1 MGASYFFP
9 CLTEVFS
16 GDGAKIPLSNIREIT
31 ITHPTGSFLKNATV
45 QFINTDAPDKITIKF
60 AEKVLFSGVLK
71 SADRRCHGVDAYYEE
86 EVITDFD
93 PSLVI
98 TRWFVNTLLYSETKN
113 ALNNIVLYNSQGKGS
128 VSYDMPFAD
137 PPADISFRDQDSN
150 LYRFQVLYDEV
161 VGFAGAI
168 ATDYHASFSDT
179 ILSKYAN
186 GRQFLEA
193 FVKAQASRYLEWEL
207 IAVRVGVVLL
217 TINSEDY
224 GWMGTIVA
232 TGRIAEGSPGHVYV
246 DDKYNIYPDNRYGL
260 MHRVRLTTL
269 QDVFAVFNQRFVAGG
284 WGTKLTALLTVR
296 NIGDLIGL
304 LRELPLNLSATV
316 ENRFLII
323 DKVSS
328 IQQKFSLPPSVVFD
342 FTTPVFRPNTY
353 EVVSEV
359 HGLRNELQL
368 QDVGAVGKYT
378 FKTSRVFIDASD
390 WMEVQKHFRLNSQR
404 GGRLKTV
411 LLPDLF
417 QHALVEF
424 NNVLYRVRSYTH
436 RITREVAETEMEI
449 VFAED

>member
-1 MGASYFFP
+1 MGTSYFFP

-16 GDGAKIPLSNIREIT
+16 GDGTKIPLSNIREIT
-31 ITHPTGSFLKNATV
+31 ITHPTRSFLKNATV
-45 QFINTDAPDKITIKF
+45 QFINTDAPNEISIKF
-60 AEKVLFSGVLK
+60 GEKVLFNGVLK
-71 SADRRCHGVDAYYEE
+71 SADRVCHGVYAYYEE
-86 EVITDFD
+86 KVLTDFP

-98 TRWFVNTLLYSETKN
+98 TRWFVNTLLHSETKTR
-113 ALNNIVLYNSQGKGS
+113 LNNIVLHSSQGKGS
-128 VSYDMPFAD
+128 VSYEIPFAD
-137 PPADISFRDQDSN
+137 PPDEIRFRDQDSR
-150 LYRFQVLYDEV
+150 LYIYRFLYDEI

-168 ATDYHASFSDT
+168 ATRYHASFSDT
-179 ILSKYAN
+179 ILGQYAN

-193 FVKAQASRYLEWEL
+193 FVRAFASRYLEGEL
-207 IAVRVGVVLL
+207 IAVRVAIVLL
-217 TINSEDY
+217 RIDNTDY
-224 GWMGTIVA
+224 AWMGPIVVV
-232 TGRIAEGSPGHVYV
+232 GRIVGGSPGHIYV
-246 DDKYNIYPDNRYGL
+246 DDKYRIYPDHRYGV

-269 QDVFAVFNQRFVAGG
+269 QDVFTVFNQRFVADSGR
-284 WGTKLTALLTVR
+284 TKLIALLTVQ
-296 NIGDLIGL
+296 NIGDLIGF

-316 ENRFLII
+316 ENGFLII

-328 IQQKFSLPPSVVFD
+328 IKQKFSLPPSAVFD
-342 FTTPVFRPNTY
+342 FTAPVFRPNAY

-359 HGLRNELQL
+359 GGLRNELQL

-378 FKTSRVFIDASD
+378 FKTSRVFLDASD

-424 NNVLYRVRSYTH
+424 DSVLYRVRSYTH
-436 RITREVAETEMEI
+436 RITRDVAETEMEI

>member
-1 MGASYFFP
+1 MGTSYFFP

-16 GDGAKIPLSNIREIT
+16 GDGVKISLSNIREIT

-45 QFINTDAPDKITIKF
+45 QFINTDAPDEITIKF
-60 AEKVLFSGVLK
+60 GEKVLFNGVLK

-86 EVITDFD
+86 KVMTDFT

-98 TRWFVNTLLYSETKN
+98 TKWFINTLLYSETKT
-113 ALNNIVLYNSQGKGS
+113 ALTNIVLYYSQGKGS
-128 VSYDMPFAD
+128 VSYDIPFAD
-137 PPADISFRDQDSN
+137 PPDDISFRDQDSH
-150 LYRFQVLYDEV
+150 LYRFQFLYDEI

-168 ATDYHASFSDT
+168 ATSYHASFSDT
-179 ILSKYAN
+179 ILSQYAN

-193 FVKAQASRYLEWEL
+193 VVRAYASRHLEGEL
-207 IAVRVGVVLL
+207 IAVRVAIVLL
-217 TINSEDY
+217 RIDNTDY
-224 GWMGTIVA
+224 AWMGPIVVV
-232 TGRIAEGSPGHVYV
+232 GRMAGGSPGHVYV
-246 DDKYNIYPDNRYGL
+246 DDKYGIYTDDRYGV
-260 MHRVRLTTL
+260 MHRVRLATL
-269 QDVFAVFNQRFVAGG
+269 QDVFAVFNQRFVADSGN
-284 WGTKLTALLTVR
+284 TKLTALLTVR

-316 ENRFLII
+316 ENGLLII

-328 IQQKFSLPPSVVFD
+328 IQQRFSLPPSAVFD
-342 FTTPVFRPNTY
+342 FTTPVFRPNAY

-359 HGLRNELQL
+359 GGLRNELQL
-368 QDVGAVGKYT
+368 QDDGAVGKHT

-424 NNVLYRVRSYTH
+424 DNVLYRVRSYTH
-436 RITREVAETEMEI
+436 RITRNEAETEMEI

>member
-16 GDGAKIPLSNIREIT
+16 GSGTKIPLSNIREIT

-45 QFINTDAPDKITIKF
+45 QFINTDAPDEITIKF
-60 AEKVLFSGVLK
+60 GEKVLFKGVLK
-71 SADRRCHGVDAYYEE
+71 RADRRCSGVEAYYEE
-86 EVITDFD
+86 KVITDFA

-98 TRWFVNTLLYSETKN
+98 TRWFVNTLLYSETKK
-113 ALNNIVLYNSQGKGS
+113 ALSDIVLYNSQGKGS
-128 VSYDMPFAD
+128 VSYDIPFAD
-137 PPADISFRDQDSN
+137 PPDDISFRDQDSN
-150 LYRFQVLYDEV
+150 LYRFQVLYEEI
-161 VGFAGAI
+161 VGFAGVIAI
-168 ATDYHASFSDT
+168 GYHAGFSDI
-179 ILSKYAN
+179 ILGQYAN

-193 FVKAQASRYLEWEL
+193 FVKAQASRYLEGEL
-207 IAVRVGVVLL
+207 IALRVGIVLL
-217 TINSEDY
+217 RINNQDY

-246 DDKYNIYPDNRYGL
+246 DDKYVIYPDDRYGV
-260 MHRVRLTTL
+260 MHKVRLTTL
-269 QDVFAVFNQRFVAGG
+269 QDVFAVFNQRFVADEGK
-284 WGTKLTALLTVR
+284 TKLIALLTVR

-316 ENRFLII
+316 ENGLLII

-328 IQQKFSLPPSVVFD
+328 IRQKFSLPPNVVFD
-342 FTTPVFRPNTY
+342 FTTPIFRPNSY

-359 HGLRNELQL
+359 GGLRNELQL

-390 WMEVQKHFRLNSQR
+390 WMGVQKHFRLNSQR

-411 LLPDLF
+411 LLPDMF

-424 NNVLYRVRSYTH
+424 NNTLYRVRSYTH

-449 VFAED
+449 VFAEV